1 MVTICILVFS
11 PLSEFPLTDKDCS
24 WALVTLT
31 PCVGGTD
38 VCALSMHSRFESVV
52 SRLRGR
58 MCGFRVECWSQL
70 TGALSWLYLF
80 LVWLLASLPLFIDL
94 WSMDSSRIYVIVLWT
109 RKMTCPNHTVGALI
123 VGELEFRFPLWF
135 THATVL
141 IWRSEDNLRESS
153 LSTMSVFGLNLG
165 SQS

>member
-11 PLSEFPLTDKDCS
+11 PLSEFPLRDDGWS
-24 WALVTLT
+24 WALVILT

-38 VCALSMHSRFESVV
+38 VCALSVHSRFKSVV
-52 SRLRGR
+52 SRLRDR
-58 MCGFRVECWSQL
+58 MCGFRVECWSQP

-80 LVWLLASLPLFIDL
+80 LVWLLGSLPLFIDL
-94 WSMDSSRIYVIVLWT
+94 WNRDSSRIYVIVLWT
-109 RKMTCPNHTVGALI
+109 REVTCLNHTVGALI

-141 IWRSEDNLRESS
+141 IWRSEVNSGESS
-153 LSTMSVFGLNLG
+153 LSTMSVLVASAFAC
-165 SQS
+165 